1 MFTLRDNQRK
11 SHDRA
16 DKFREKHVGADAG
29 GRFVREW
36 FLCRRVQ
43 FYRAIFHLSADCAS
57 SVGVLP
63 ASALHAPCHAKGH
76 AAAGGRLF
84 PVRSATLQRD
94 CTRRVPAN
102 RLQFRA
108 VNPVRGAGAMAGG
121 EAADSQARQW

>member
-1 MFTLRDNQRK
+1 LFTLRDNQRK

-63 ASALHAPCHAKGH
+63 ASALHALYSAI
-76 AAAGGRLF
+76 
-84 PVRSATLQRD
+84 VRAEYPQIGSNFVPSILCVVLALWLVVKLR
-94 CTRRVPAN
+94 TRKP
-102 RLQFRA
+102 
-108 VNPVRGAGAMAGG
+108 GSG
-121 EAADSQARQW
+121 EINTP